1 MCNRLDCSIRATL
14 LNHWPKTQ
22 LKSTG
27 LCWTSF
33 WLVVFWWMFVC
44 TLPYL
49 TGKGCNYTPVC
60 FPPAFLKGGSNH
72 WNRALTYINH
82 IVDPQNA
89 NAFFLC
95 VWKSVLVCGSLQFL
109 WEIEYIFGVGWFWKN
124 KKKNLT
130 PNGVFTSWFKSHNV
144 GSDIQHVL
152 LTQSSCIGLEIW
164 IFTIKAE
171 CFTALF
177 TLFYLPAS
185 WRDLHT
191 HTILSVWLG

>member
-1 MCNRLDCSIRATL
+1 M
-14 LNHWPKTQ
+14 
-22 LKSTG
+22 
-27 LCWTSF
+27 
-33 WLVVFWWMFVC
+33 
-44 TLPYL
+44 
-49 TGKGCNYTPVC
+49 
-60 FPPAFLKGGSNH
+60 
-72 WNRALTYINH
+72 
-82 IVDPQNA
+82 
-89 NAFFLC
+89 
-95 VWKSVLVCGSLQFL
+95 
-109 WEIEYIFGVGWFWKN
+109 
-124 KKKNLT
+124 
-130 PNGVFTSWFKSHNV
+130 PNGVFTSWFKSHNNV